1 MRRPLA
7 LLSLACVALGSL
19 APFGLVACGADKPP
33 LTPDSVDV
41 PTEGPDSGAPVAPV
55 APGAHVAPATPSV
68 KK

>member
-7 LLSLACVALGSL
+7 LLSLACLGLGSL
-19 APFGLVACGADKPP
+19 ASLGLVSFGVVACGGADKPP

-41 PTEGPDSGAPVAPV
+41 PTDGPETGAPVAPV
-55 APGAHVAPATPSV
+55 LPAIPSV

>member
-7 LLSLACVALGSL
+7 LLSLACLSLASLGLGSL
-19 APFGLVACGADKPP
+19 GVVACGGADKPP

-41 PTEGPDSGAPVAPV
+41 PTDGPEAGAPSAPVAP
-55 APGAHVAPATPSV
+55 APSV

>member
-7 LLSLACVALGSL
+7 LLSLACFALGSL
-19 APFGLVACGADKPP
+19 ASFGLVACGADKPP

-41 PTEGPDSGAPVAPV
+41 PTEGPAEAGAPVAPS
-55 APGAHVAPATPSV
+55 APAP

>member
-7 LLSLACVALGSL
+7 LLSLAYLGLASLGVGSL
-19 APFGLVACGADKPP
+19 GLVACGADKPP

-41 PTEGPDSGAPVAPV
+41 PTEGPDSGAPSAPS
-55 APGAHVAPATPSV
+55 APAPSV